1 MDFKEFPKN
10 RLYQFRTLKNDEKFD
25 KLLKKQVICES
36 KRERNDYLSNVF
48 TRNKKDWGKCMI
60 LNLKKFNTH
69 IRYHHLKME
78 SINQVI
84 DIVIHNE
91 YMASIDLKD
100 AFSGN
105 NLES

>member
-1 MDFKEFPKN
+1 MYD
-10 RLYQFRTLKNDEKFD
+10 LK
-25 KLLKKQVICES
+25 S
-36 KRERNDYLSNVF
+36 
-48 TRNKKDWGKCMI
+48 
-60 LNLKKFNTH
+60 KKFNTH

-105 NLES
+105 DLES